1 MLRRFL
7 SRAGAVLFL
16 VYVLEAG
23 AFLLMSPWSR
33 FWDRRVASRSP
44 VALQP
49 FLYSPFLRGFISG
62 VGLLHLF
69 AAVRQVEA
77 WRRKNEA

>member
-7 SRAGAVLFL
+7 SRAGTVLFL

-49 FLYSPFLRGFISG
+49 VLYSPFFRGFVSG
-62 VGLLHLF
+62 LGLLHLF

-77 WRRKNEA
+77 WRRKKEE

>member
-7 SRAGAVLFL
+7 SSAGTVLFL

-33 FWDRRVASRSP
+33 FWERRVASRSP

-49 FLYSPFLRGFISG
+49 ALYSPYFRGFVSG

-77 WRRKNEA
+77 WRRKKEE

>member
-7 SRAGAVLFL
+7 ARAGAVLFL

-33 FWDRRVASRSP
+33 FWEKRVASRSP
-44 VALQP
+44 IAVQP
-49 FLYSPFLRGFISG
+49 VLFSPFFRGFVSG
-62 VGLLHLF
+62 IGLLHLF
-69 AAVRQVEA
+69 AAIRQVEA
-77 WRRKNEA
+77 WRRQKEA

>member
-1 MLRRFL
+1 MFRRFL
-7 SRAGAVLFL
+7 ARAGTVLFL

-33 FWDRRVASRSP
+33 FWERRVAARSP

-49 FLYSPFLRGFISG
+49 MLFSPFFRGFVSG
-62 VGLLHLF
+62 IGLLHLL
-69 AAVRQVEA
+69 AAIQQIEA
-77 WRRKNEA
+77 WRRQKEA